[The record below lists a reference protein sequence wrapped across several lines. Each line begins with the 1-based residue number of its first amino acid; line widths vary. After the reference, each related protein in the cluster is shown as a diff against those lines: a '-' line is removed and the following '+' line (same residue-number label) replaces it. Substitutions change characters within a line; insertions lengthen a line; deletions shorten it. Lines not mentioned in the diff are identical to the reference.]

1 MPGTAYMA
9 QFVDAFFQQAL
20 FKEVGIGRETVKL
33 FPKTM
38 KRDDGT
44 APSKLGFAKQVSKD
58 RNE

>member
-1 MPGTAYMA
+1 MA